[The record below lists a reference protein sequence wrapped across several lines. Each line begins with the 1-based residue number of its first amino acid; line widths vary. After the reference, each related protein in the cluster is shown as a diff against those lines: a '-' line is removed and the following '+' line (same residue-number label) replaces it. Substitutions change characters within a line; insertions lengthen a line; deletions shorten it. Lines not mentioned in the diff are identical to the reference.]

1 LKDQYFGDINDYR
14 KYGLIRALQAETGLR
29 VLVTWMLTPNDSRR
43 DGKLRTYLDQPDHWQ
58 PFDPELHKGLQALL
72 QTNSAPR
79 VALIEQSQLLNGV
92 QYFSEIVPDH
102 GDLRRTWA
110 AKLVEVASQS
120 ELVFLDPN
128 NGLEVPSRPYGK
140 KFSSKYV
147 FWHEVDQIWR
157 GGASILIYQHYRRE
171 KRSTFIPR
179 MVNEL
184 RRKTGACLVEAFRT
198 PHVLFLLAGQPKH
211 SRVLGLAIGRVAEH
225 WPEEITP
232 VGFAIGQI

>member
-1 LKDQYFGDINDYR
+1 LKDQYFGDINDYL
-14 KYGLIRALQAETGLR
+14 KYGLIRLLQAETGLR
-29 VLVTWMLTPNDSRR
+29 VLVTWMLTPDDGRR
-43 DGKLRTYLDQPDHWQ
+43 DGELRTYLDQPNRWQ

-79 VALIEQSQLLNGV
+79 VALIEQSQLLNGA

-110 AKLVEVASQS
+110 AKLAEAASQS
-120 ELVFLDPN
+120 ELVFLDPD

-157 GGASILIYQHYRRE
+157 GGASVLIYQHYRRE

-184 RRKTGACLVEAFRT
+184 CRKTGARLVEAFRT
-198 PHVLFLLAGQPKH
+198 PRVLFLLAGQPKH
-211 SRVLGLAIGRVAEH
+211 SRLLGLAIGRVAEH

-232 VGFAIGQI
+232 AGFAID